1 MLVSDVLN
9 SVAYGDIYNLSLGES
24 FRNNP
29 YNAANSNAVNVLLNY
44 LNLAITE
51 LSSRFNLKTSVITLP
66 TYEGLKV
73 YTVRDPNLIK
83 VLEVYDDFGV
93 PLAFPNTIDDL
104 SSFDIKEIASNTF
117 LVNNPLDNSHLNF
130 VCKMLLP
137 QVTSMAED
145 IAISRV
151 FLEPICSYIAYKAF
165 SSLGG
170 PNNQKASDSYFLRF
184 ENSCAK
190 LVERGFTNNQESLFK
205 NIRNKGFI

>member
-9 SVAYGDIYNLSLGES
+9 SVAYGDIYNLSLGEA
-24 FRNNP
+24 FRNKSN
-29 YNAANSNAVNVLLNY
+29 NAASTNAINTLINY

-51 LSSRFNLKTSVITLP
+51 LSTRFNLKTSVITLP
-66 TYEGLKV
+66 TYEGIRV
-73 YTVRDPNLIK
+73 YTIRDPNLVK
-83 VLEVYDDFGV
+83 VLEVFDDFGV

-104 SSFDIKEIASNTF
+104 NSFDIKEISFNTF
-117 LVNNPLDNSHLNF
+117 LVNNPVNDSHLNF

-137 QVTSMAED
+137 EVTNMSED

-151 FLEPICSYIAYKAF
+151 FLEPLCSYIAYKAF

-170 PNNQKASDSYFLRF
+170 PNNQKASDSCFLRF

-190 LVERGFTNNQESLFK
+190 LVERGFTNNPESLFK
-205 NIRNKGFI
+205 NIYNKGFV